1 MSHGRRSVPF
11 LFAPPPPHYHCSS
24 LLLGGGGGGGIG
36 GGGGGL
42 GGGYTSVTLNLIRMH
57 STRQDISFDMSH
69 DIRKA
74 AIVKGRSINLA
85 LSVRGREA
93 LRHVGLEDEVVKNGI
108 PMHARMIHNT
118 DGSCNPILY
127 GTKSQFIMSVDRRK
141 LNEVLLEAA
150 EHKYAVKC
158 YFEHKLL
165 QCNFKTG
172 EMEFERPNG
181 STFKSQVDLICGND
195 GAFSAVR
202 KQMMKETLFDYQQ
215 QYIPHGYMELTIN
228 PTSENLFAMPANYLH
243 IWPRNEYMMIAL
255 PNLDKSF
262 TCTLFMP
269 FEIFNSINTAE
280 EAIQFFKDKFPDSIP
295 LIGAENLKKTYT
307 SSKALPMISIKSSPY
322 HYKDKVVIMGD
333 AAHAIVPFYG
343 QGMNAGFEDCIV
355 LNEFL
360 DLHKNDLEKALAGY
374 SEHRVPDC
382 QAICDLA
389 MYNYIE
395 MRKSVNSRLFLMR
408 KSLDNMLYKIFP
420 SSWVPLY
427 TMVSFTRTRY
437 HECIAKRKWQDE
449 VGSSSTSSI
458 FCLYKVPYLLH

>member
-1 MSHGRRSVPF
+1 MAKRGFKVELYERRE
-11 LFAPPPPHYHCSS
+11 
-24 LLLGGGGGGGIG
+24 
-36 GGGGGL
+36 
-42 GGGYTSVTLNLIRMH
+42 
-57 STRQDISFDMSH
+57 

-165 QCNFKTG
+165 Q
-172 EMEFERPNG
+172 
-181 STFKSQVDLICGND
+181 
-195 GAFSAVR
+195 

>member
-1 MSHGRRSVPF
+1 
-11 LFAPPPPHYHCSS
+11 
-24 LLLGGGGGGGIG
+24 
-36 GGGGGL
+36 
-42 GGGYTSVTLNLIRMH
+42 
-57 STRQDISFDMSH
+57 
-69 DIRKA
+69 
-74 AIVKGRSINLA
+74 
-85 LSVRGREA
+85 
-93 LRHVGLEDEVVKNGI
+93 
-108 PMHARMIHNT
+108 MHARMIHNT

-127 GTKSQFIMSVDRRK
+127 GTKSQ
-141 LNEVLLEAA
+141 
-150 EHKYAVKC
+150 
-158 YFEHKLL
+158 
-165 QCNFKTG
+165 
-172 EMEFERPNG
+172 
-181 STFKSQVDLICGND
+181 
-195 GAFSAVR
+195 
-202 KQMMKETLFDYQQ
+202 
-215 QYIPHGYMELTIN
+215 
-228 PTSENLFAMPANYLH
+228 FAMPANYLH

-343 QGMNAGFEDCIV
+343 QGMNA
-355 LNEFL
+355 
-360 DLHKNDLEKALAGY
+360 KALAGY

-449 VGSSSTSSI
+449 LLTKMMYVGAGSMGILGAVAIIQAAQGRYTMFLDALTELPEKAKSMVHTWM
-458 FCLYKVPYLLH
+458 H